1 MHYGA
6 ARWRVTGA
14 YIYARINW
22 MNPPFTPQRVAI
34 GLTSA
39 LLVVDAA
46 ALSLDRPKGTAWLGM
61 PLELSVR
68 VGLDAGEGSTS
79 LCASA
84 DVFYGEV
91 RVNSARVQV
100 SSAPAPEGGAAI
112 LRIQASQP
120 VDEPVVTLYVKAGC
134 GQGLSRRY
142 VLLTELPVDPQ
153 PVAGPVVPSVVRRT
167 PPAINAVPAA
177 SAPATAGRVGER
189 GQAAEAVAKRAHT
202 ARKAGRAAASPPS
215 VVRARPRLRIHPP
228 ELVAER
234 EPALRASRELLS
246 APDESGGQRRAEA
259 LALWRAI
266 NTAPQDILK
275 TEQQL
280 LSLKAEVESLR
291 RRDQTATQTIT
302 QMRGQLEEAVASR
315 YHNPVLYSLA
325 VGLLA
330 ALVAAVYFWR
340 RGSEAGRRP
349 WWGAG
354 GSTEQTR
361 EAALSS
367 HAASLPGGV
376 SASELAELSHLA
388 PTSKSASQIPA
399 AVKAQGVAKDG
410 SKDPIGFDGLG
421 FEPSGAGRAVKV
433 DELFDVQQQ
442 ADFFLSLGQYD
453 QAVATLRNHILEH
466 PQTSALAYLDLL
478 EIFHLQGRER
488 DYDLVRQEF
497 NKAFNADVPPFDAF
511 GHASRGLEQYEAAI
525 SRIVSLW
532 PTPRVLD
539 VIEESILRK
548 PGGADSAFDLEAY
561 RELLLLYAMAKDL
574 VEHAQG
580 QAQGASPRAPSVPSA
595 AAMPAAARPAAAPT
609 PAAEPMTKPIARSAE
624 LTPPKFEATAIQP
637 LATTLAIPVAPTP
650 ADADDLLR
658 VPPSPKLG
666 LDIDLSKFVGP
677 NTEASAPTV
686 ALPEN
691 LIDFDF
697 LDSIEPTPNS
707 VKKQKG

>member
-6 ARWRVTGA
+6 ARLCVTGA
-14 YIYARINW
+14 YIYAKIDP
-22 MNPPFTPQRVAI
+22 MTPPFTLHRVAL
-34 GLTSA
+34 GLMTA
-39 LLVVDAA
+39 LLVADAA
-46 ALSLDRPKGTAWLGM
+46 ALSLDRPKGTAWLGK

-68 VGLDAGEGSTS
+68 VALDAGEDPSS

-84 DVFYGEV
+84 DVFYGET

-100 SSAPAPEGGAAI
+100 SSAPAPEGGAAM
-112 LRIQASQP
+112 LRIQSSQP
-120 VDEPVVTLYVKAGC
+120 VDEPVLTLYVKAGC

-142 VLLTELPVDPQ
+142 VLLTELPVDPE
-153 PVAGPVVPSVVRRT
+153 PVAAPVVPSVVRRT
-167 PPAINAVPAA
+167 PPAIVAVPAA
-177 SAPATAGRVGER
+177 SAPATAARVGEGR
-189 GQAAEAVAKRAHT
+189 GAAAPAVAKRAHT
-202 ARKAGRAAASPPS
+202 ARKAERAASSPPS
-215 VVRARPRLRIHPP
+215 VVRVRPRLRLDPP
-228 ELVAER
+228 AELVAER

-266 NTAPQDILK
+266 NTAPEDILK

-302 QMRGQLEEAVASR
+302 QLRGQLDEAVVSR
-315 YHNPVLYSLA
+315 YHNPVLYGLA
-325 VGLLA
+325 AGLLV
-330 ALVAAVYFWR
+330 ALAAAVYFWR
-340 RGSEAGRRP
+340 RGIEVGRRP

-354 GSTEQTR
+354 SSAEQTQNGGLDSR
-361 EAALSS
+361 AAG
-367 HAASLPGGV
+367 LPSGV
-376 SASELAELSHLA
+376 SAAELAELSQLT
-388 PTSKSASQIPA
+388 PSSKSASQIPA
-399 AVKAQGVAKDG
+399 AAKAHGDAKAD
-410 SKDPIGFDGLG
+410 SEDRTGFDRLG

-442 ADFFLSLGQYD
+442 ADFFLSIGQYD
-453 QAVATLRNHILEH
+453 QAVATLRDHILEH
-466 PQTSALAYLDLL
+466 PETSALAYLDLL

-488 DYDLVRQEF
+488 EFDLVREEF
-497 NKAFNADVPPFDAF
+497 NKAFNADVPPFEAF
-511 GHASRGLEQYEAAI
+511 GHASRGLEQYEAAL

-574 VEHAQG
+574 VEHPPAQ
-580 QAQGASPRAPSVPSA
+580 ATNP
-595 AAMPAAARPAAAPT
+595 PAPAAAPT
-609 PAAEPMTKPIARSAE
+609 ASAGPRTKPTPLSAEPPA
-624 LTPPKFEATAIQP
+624 PKFEATAIQP
-637 LATTLAIPVAPTP
+637 LTAKPIAPAATAG
-650 ADADDLLR
+650 DDPLR

-666 LDIDLSKFVGP
+666 LDIDLSELVAP
-677 NTEASAPTV
+677 AAEAGTPIVPPA
-686 ALPEN
+686 AN
-691 LIDFDF
+691 LVDFDF
-697 LDSIEPTPNS
+697 LDSIEPAPGD

>member
-6 ARWRVTGA
+6 ACLRVTGA
-14 YIYARINW
+14 YIYARIGA
-22 MNPPFTPQRVAI
+22 MTPPFTLHRVAL
-34 GLTSA
+34 GLMTA
-39 LLVVDAA
+39 LLVADAT
-46 ALSLDRPKGTAWLGM
+46 ALSLDRPKGTAWLGK

-68 VGLDAGEGSTS
+68 VGLDAGEDPNS

-84 DVFYGEV
+84 DVFYGET

-112 LRIQASQP
+112 LRIQSSQP
-120 VDEPVVTLYVKAGC
+120 VDEPVLTLYVKAGC

-142 VLLTELPVDPQ
+142 VLLTELPVDPE
-153 PVAGPVVPSVVRRT
+153 PVAAPTVSSVVRRA
-167 PPAINAVPAA
+167 PPTAIVAVPAA
-177 SAPATAGRVGER
+177 SGPATAGRADESGVPVP
-189 GQAAEAVAKRAHT
+189 AVAKRAHT
-202 ARKAGRAAASPPS
+202 PRTATRAAARPPS
-215 VVRARPRLRIHPP
+215 VVRVRPRLRLDPA

-234 EPALRASRELLS
+234 EPSLRASREMLS

-266 NTAPQDILK
+266 NAAPEDILK

-291 RRDQTATQTIT
+291 RGDQTATQAIT
-302 QMRGQLEEAVASR
+302 QLRGQLEEAEAAR
-315 YHNPVLYSLA
+315 YHNPVLYGLA
-325 VGLLA
+325 AGLLA
-330 ALVAAVYFWR
+330 ALAAAVYFWR

-349 WWGAG
+349 WWGG
-354 GSTEQTR
+354 GSSTEQTQDG
-361 EAALSS
+361 ALSS

-388 PTSKSASQIPA
+388 PSSRSASQIPA
-399 AVKAQGVAKDG
+399 AVKARGVAKDD
-410 SKDPIGFDGLG
+410 SEDPTGFDRLG

-453 QAVATLRNHILEH
+453 QAVATLRDHILEH
-466 PQTSALAYLDLL
+466 PETSALAYLDLL

-488 DYDLVRQEF
+488 EFDLVREEF
-497 NKAFNADVPPFDAF
+497 NKAFNADVPPFEAF
-511 GHASRGLEQYEAAI
+511 GHASRGLEQYEAAL

-574 VEHAQG
+574 VEHPQG
-580 QAQGASPRAPSVPSA
+580 PSQAANAPA
-595 AAMPAAARPAAAPT
+595 ATATPAAAAAAAPAT
-609 PAAEPMTKPIARSAE
+609 AAGPTTKPTPLSAEPAA
-624 LTPPKFEATAIQP
+624 PKFEATAIQP
-637 LATTLAIPVAPTP
+637 LAATPVASGAPVAPVP
-650 ADADDLLR
+650 AGADDPLR

-666 LDIDLSKFVGP
+666 LDIDLSEFV
-677 NTEASAPTV
+677 ESSADAGVPTV
-686 ALPEN
+686 PPAAN

-697 LDSIEPTPNS
+697 LDSIEPTRGA